1 MLKLVEEAKNTS
13 KNYSSLS
20 NISSDS
26 TNVQSIP
33 RPEKNYENNIKM
45 GFIGKKR
52 ESDPLKE
59 YLNNER
65 NQITLLL
72 NNSVNINN
80 NQKNEIDEIEND
92 INKY

>member
-1 MLKLVEEAKNTS
+1 
-13 KNYSSLS
+13 
-20 NISSDS
+20 
-26 TNVQSIP
+26 
-33 RPEKNYENNIKM
+33 M